1 MMFPNS
7 FSGVGMNRRQF
18 TKALGIG
25 AVTLATRRMT
35 VSVSKTTP
43 QISLTMDDFHWGNVV
58 KLSGSERN
66 QAILSTLNTNRIK
79 AALFVV
85 GRNIESEEGK
95 QLLREWD
102 KAGHLI
108 CNHTYSHRNYAN
120 PQMTATA
127 YGEDILR
134 AESLLKEFPRFRKY
148 FRYPMLKEGE
158 SVAKRDQLRTFLSN
172 HGYRMGYVTIDDS
185 DWLVDQRL
193 TARLQNE
200 PTADIKPY
208 RDFYLGHMWDR
219 AQYYDSL
226 ARRVLGRPVPH
237 TLLTHFN
244 LLNALFL
251 NDLIEM
257 FKHKGWE
264 WIDAEKA
271 FTDPV
276 FSKLPSIIPAGE
288 SIVWAIAK
296 ENGAIAKSLRYPA
309 EDGESEAARMKKLG
323 L

>member
-1 MMFPNS
+1 
-7 FSGVGMNRRQF
+7 MNRREF
-18 TKALGIG
+18 TRTLGLGAVALGLG
-25 AVTLATRRMT
+25 HTSAQ
-35 VSVSKTTP
+35 SSKSTP
-43 QISLTMDDFHWGNVV
+43 QISLTMDDFHWGNSVR
-58 KLSGSERN
+58 LSGSERN
-66 QAILSTLNTNRIK
+66 QAILATLNKHRIK

-85 GRNIESEEGK
+85 GRNIDNDEGK
-95 QLLREWD
+95 ELLKEWD

-120 PQMTATA
+120 PEMTAAA

-134 AESLLKEFPRFRKY
+134 AEALLKEFPRFRKY

-158 SVAKRDQLRTFLSN
+158 SVAKRDQLRTFLAN
-172 HGYRMGYVTIDDS
+172 NGYQMGYVTIDNS

-193 TARLQNE
+193 TARLKND
-200 PTADIKPY
+200 PSADIKPY
-208 RDFYLGHMWDR
+208 RDFYLEHMWDR

-226 ARRVLGRPVPH
+226 ARRVLGRTMPH

-244 LLNALFL
+244 LLNGLFL

-257 FKHKGWE
+257 FKSKGWE

-271 FTDPV
+271 FSDPV
-276 FSKLPSIIPAGE
+276 FSKRPTVVPAGE
-288 SIVWAIAK
+288 SIVWAMAK
-296 ENGAIAKSLRYPA
+296 ENGTIAKSLRYPA
-309 EDGESEAARMKKLG
+309 EDGESEMARLKKLG